1 MSKKIKAIIISA
13 VAVVSAF
20 GVATGTVFIKYPMSP
35 KVEIKSS
42 EERIKDNDK
51 LLVASYNTAAPW
63 GSLLKGTHTDR
74 RAHLF
79 AQQINDCLPD
89 VLGVQEL
96 NTFWEAKFEELL
108 PQYEHYG
115 IKRGGDDKERT
126 SEINAIYYLK
136 DKFELL
142 ESDTFW
148 ISLTPDQESRFEGA
162 GCHRICSYVVLKNK
176 ATGKITAHLN
186 THLDNVSVAAQDL
199 GGDLINQKATE
210 LGEKYDDLV
219 VIVTGDFNQYENGI
233 GVSSLTDS
241 GFINS
246 SSTVEN
252 GNSLTTYHGWG
263 KDIYPEAIDFIL
275 VKNATNVMNYKNY
288 EVKYD
293 DSYVSDH
300 YMISAEVEL

>member
-1 MSKKIKAIIISA
+1 MSKKIKIIIVSA
-13 VAVVSAF
+13 VAVFSAL
-20 GVATGTVFIKYPMSP
+20 GVATGAFFTKYPMSP
-35 KVEIKSS
+35 KVEIKSA
-42 EERIKDNDK
+42 ETRMKENDK
-51 LLVASYNTAAPW
+51 LFIASYNTAAPW
-63 GSLLKGTHTDR
+63 GNLLKGTHTDR
-74 RAHLF
+74 RVQLF

-89 VLGVQEL
+89 VFGVQEL
-96 NTFWEAKFEELL
+96 NTFWETKLEELL

-126 SEINAIYYLK
+126 SEINAVYYLK

-148 ISLTPDQESRFEGA
+148 ISLTPEKESRFDGA

-186 THLDNVSVAAQDL
+186 THLDNVSVEAQDL
-199 GGDLINQKATE
+199 GGDLISQKAKE
-210 LGEKYDDLV
+210 LGEKYDGLV
-219 VIVTGDFNQYENGI
+219 AIVTGDFNQYANGV
-233 GVSSLTDS
+233 GVTSLTDS
-241 GFINS
+241 GFVNACD
-246 SSTVEN
+246 TVEN
-252 GNSLTTYHGWG
+252 GRFLTTYHGWG
-263 KDIYPEAIDFIL
+263 EDVYPEAIDFIL
-275 VKNATNVMNYKNY
+275 VKNATNVKAYKNY